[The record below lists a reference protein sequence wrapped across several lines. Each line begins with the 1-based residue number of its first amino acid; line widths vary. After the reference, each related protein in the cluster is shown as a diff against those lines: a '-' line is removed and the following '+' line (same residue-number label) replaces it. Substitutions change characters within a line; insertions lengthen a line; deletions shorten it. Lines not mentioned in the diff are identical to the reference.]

1 MKERRKANM
10 TTKEL
15 YKLIKKIDADL
26 CGIFD
31 GIADE
36 FDEDSESLEAIAAV
50 EKNLELLMDAYEDAL
65 YNRKEPTKYTSY
77 KNCVILRD
85 KEDGEITVK
94 SYSDDDADV
103 MMRDVSKVICFSDC
117 DDMWDIIKIVYMGRE
132 VEYTGWQPGMVMSY
146 EYTETGDE
154 AWSGCFPQWD
164 H

>member
-1 MKERRKANM
+1 MKDYKD
-10 TTKEL
+10 TTIKEL
-15 YKLIKKIDADL
+15 CKIINCLSDAG
-26 CGIFD
+26 CMR
-31 GIADE
+31 
-36 FDEDSESLEAIAAV
+36 DEDEQEYIDILNRYSDQYEA
-50 EKNLELLMDAYEDAL
+50 ELLT
-65 YNRKEPTKYTSY
+65 NKEPTKYASY

-85 KEDGEITVK
+85 KEDGEITIK

-103 MMRDVSKVICFSDC
+103 MMCDISKVICFSDC
-117 DDMWDIIKIVYMGRE
+117 ADMWDVIKIVYMGQE

>member
-1 MKERRKANM
+1 M
-10 TTKEL
+10 TTKEQYEL
-15 YKLIKKIDADL
+15 VKQISTNL

-31 GIADE
+31 GIFYE
-36 FDEDSESLEAIAAV
+36 FDEDSETLKAIDAV
-50 EKNLELLMDAYEDAL
+50 ERNLDLLIASYKEAL
-65 YNRKEPTKYTSY
+65 YNRKEPTKDTSY
-77 KNCVILRD
+77 KNCVILRS
-85 KEDGEITVK
+85 KEDGEITIK

-117 DDMWDIIKIVYMGRE
+117 DDMWDVIKIVYMGRE

-154 AWSGCFPQWD
+154 AWSGCFPQWN

>member
-1 MKERRKANM
+1 MTMKEQ
-10 TTKEL
+10 
-15 YKLIKKIDADL
+15 YKLVKKISADL

-31 GIADE
+31 GISDE
-36 FDEDSESLEAIAAV
+36 FDEDSENLEAIAAV
-50 EKNLELLMDAYEDAL
+50 EKNLELLMNAYEEAL
-65 YNRKEPTKYTSY
+65 YNRKETTKYITY
-77 KNCVILRD
+77 RNCVVLHD

-103 MMRDVSKVICFSDC
+103 MMRDISKVICFSDC

-146 EYTETGDE
+146 EYAETGDE

>member
-1 MKERRKANM
+1 M
-10 TTKEL
+10 
-15 YKLIKKIDADL
+15 
-26 CGIFD
+26 
-31 GIADE
+31 
-36 FDEDSESLEAIAAV
+36 
-50 EKNLELLMDAYEDAL
+50 
-65 YNRKEPTKYTSY
+65 KEPTKYTSY

-85 KEDGEITVK
+85 KEDGEITIK

-103 MMRDVSKVICFSDC
+103 MMRDVSEIICFSDC
-117 DDMWDIIKIVYMGRE
+117 DDTWDVIKIVYMGRE

>member
-1 MKERRKANM
+1 MKDYKD
-10 TTKEL
+10 TTIKEL
-15 YKLIKKIDADL
+15 CKIINCLSDAGCML
-26 CGIFD
+26 
-31 GIADE
+31 
-36 FDEDSESLEAIAAV
+36 DEDEQEYTDILNRYSDQYEA
-50 EKNLELLMDAYEDAL
+50 ELLTS
-65 YNRKEPTKYTSY
+65 KEPTKYASY

-85 KEDGEITVK
+85 KEDGEITIK

-117 DDMWDIIKIVYMGRE
+117 DDTWDVIKIVYMGQE